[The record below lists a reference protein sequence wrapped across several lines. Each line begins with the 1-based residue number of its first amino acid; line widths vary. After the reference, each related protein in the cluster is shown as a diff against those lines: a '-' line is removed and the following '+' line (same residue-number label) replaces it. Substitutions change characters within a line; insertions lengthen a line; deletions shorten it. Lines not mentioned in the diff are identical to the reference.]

1 MSGRRKDKS
10 VFKQLNNQKIMKI
23 EFMLNDPQLAFT
35 DAERKMLKKQ
45 LKALKK
51 NKFKKGGLVKNGH
64 NDMRKSG
71 MFY

>member
-1 MSGRRKDKS
+1 MSRRGDTS
-10 VFKQLNNQKIMKI
+10 VFERLNEAKIFEI
-23 EFMLNDPQLAFT
+23 ELMLSKSGFT
-35 DAERKMLKKQ
+35 DAEKKMLQKK
-45 LKALKK
+45 LSTLKK